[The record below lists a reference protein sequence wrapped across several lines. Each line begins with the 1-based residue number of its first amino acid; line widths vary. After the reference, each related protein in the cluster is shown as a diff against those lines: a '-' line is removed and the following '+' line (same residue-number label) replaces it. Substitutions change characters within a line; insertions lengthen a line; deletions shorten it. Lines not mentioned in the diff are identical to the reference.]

1 MIRIGEV
8 AERVGMTPRTI
19 RYYEEIGLLAGGDR
33 PKGTHRL
40 YDDADVERLA
50 ELTRLRDLLNLSLD
64 ELKQLVEA
72 EEARAALRR
81 RFDDDRL
88 RRGAAATSSRRRC
101 RTSSTQLELVRRRKH
116 ELERLEA
123 ELVDK
128 RKRLQSRAGAS
139 SLADETPAPA
149 STAPTRAR

>member
-8 AERVGMTPRTI
+8 AERVGITPRTI
-19 RYYEEIGLLAGGDR
+19 RYYEEIGLLPGGER

-40 YDDADVERLA
+40 YDNADVERLV

-64 ELKQLVEA
+64 ELKELVEV

-81 RFDDDRL
+81 RFESTDSEAERL
-88 RRGAAATSSRRRC
+88 DIVEAAQPLVER
-101 RTSSTQLELVRRRKH
+101 QLELVRRRKH
-116 ELERLEA
+116 ELEKLEA

-128 RKRLQSRAGAS
+128 RRRLQARKRALSAS
-139 SLADETPAPA
+139 PLPA